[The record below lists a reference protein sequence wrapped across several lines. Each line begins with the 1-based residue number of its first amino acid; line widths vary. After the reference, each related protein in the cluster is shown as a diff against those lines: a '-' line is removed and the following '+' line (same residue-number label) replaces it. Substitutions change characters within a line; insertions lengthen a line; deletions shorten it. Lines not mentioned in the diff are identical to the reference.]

1 MHWLALQHPQLIHA
15 ASRRLTADQIHNSLF
30 NAARA
35 TISGICSSRT
45 HTLAR
50 TRQAPARPQLEHTPP
65 APVRRPQL
73 ISRHLESATCSGTG
87 VKQAS
92 AALGGYLTGGQS
104 RGSIAALVVE
114 RPQHSQH
121 TRAALQEA
129 DPPVRLIRRRHS
141 VHAPLRVGYAPV

>member
-15 ASRRLTADQIHNSLF
+15 ASRRLTADQIHISLF

-65 APVRRPQL
+65 VPVLRPQV
-73 ISRHLESATCSGTG
+73 ISLHLGVATCSG
-87 VKQAS
+87 VAAESNDSLIALSNSFADS
-92 AALGGYLTGGQS
+92 AASSFS
-104 RGSIAALVVE
+104 RLLFPQRKQLYASMLVIPCIAWGF
-114 RPQHSQH
+114 
-121 TRAALQEA
+121 TNLQ
-129 DPPVRLIRRRHS
+129 
-141 VHAPLRVGYAPV
+141 